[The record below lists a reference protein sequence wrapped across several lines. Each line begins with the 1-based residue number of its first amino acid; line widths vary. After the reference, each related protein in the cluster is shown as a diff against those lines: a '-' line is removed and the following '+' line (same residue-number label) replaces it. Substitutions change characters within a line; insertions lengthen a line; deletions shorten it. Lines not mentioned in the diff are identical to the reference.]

1 MTTKAMDEEIAKRL
15 EKIESALAHLE
26 QLYDSLNEVVIEQGS
41 AIKKLK
47 AQQQRIGQTVERME
61 TDRIKADRSKPPHHG
76 T

>member
-1 MTTKAMDEEIAKRL
+1 MDDEISKRL
-15 EKIESALAHLE
+15 EKIESALAHIE
-26 QLYDSLNEVVIEQGS
+26 HLYDSLNDAVIEQGS

-47 AQQQRIGQTVERME
+47 VQQQRIAQTVERME